1 MTDKNFKFSKSS
13 KMVMGYIKDK
23 AARLAYKKAM
33 IDAENSNE
41 INKKKSA
48 KSATK
53 DFKEVV
59 KD

>member
-13 KMVMGYIKDK
+13 KRILSTIADK
-23 AARLAYKKAM
+23 EARNAYKKVM
-33 IDAENSNE
+33 IDAEDSHE
-41 INKKKSA
+41 RNKRKSA

-53 DFKEVV
+53 DFKEVP